1 MEVVLGFDPFLV
13 AKEFDE
19 FGVEVGTGPHERLE
33 VGFDQRNEVLWIDV
47 ELWEPATATESDPA
61 CGFELNGKVID
72 IERLLLEEAAELTQL
87 AFGGGEVVG
96 AAQEQ
101 AVAFVVRHDDDVDV
115 VLFIEFEPGKDPVGV
130 GFAFVGPIHRFED
143 SFDGIESLGRGV
155 LHYP

>member
-1 MEVVLGFDPFLV
+1 VEVVLGFDPFLV

-19 FGVEVGTGPHERLE
+19 FGVEVGTGTHERLE

-47 ELWEPATATESDPA
+47 ELWEPATATESDA
-61 CGFELNGKVID
+61 TCGFELNGKIID
-72 IERLLLEEAAELTQL
+72 IERLLLKEAAELTQL

-101 AVAFVVRHDDDVDV
+101 AVAVVVRHDDDVGV

-130 GFAFVGPIHRFED
+130 RFTFVRPIHRFED

-155 LHYP
+155 AHFP

>member
-1 MEVVLGFDPFLV
+1 VEVVLGFDPFLV

-19 FGVEVGTGPHERLE
+19 FGVEVGTGPHKRLE
-33 VGFDQRNEVLWIDV
+33 VRFDQRNEVLWIDI
-47 ELWEPATATESDPA
+47 EPWEPATATESDPP
-61 CGFELNGKVID
+61 GRFELNGKVID
-72 IERLLLEEAAELTQL
+72 IERLLLEEATELAQL

-101 AVAFVVRHDDDVDV
+101 AVAVVVGHDDDVGV

-130 GFAFVGPIHRFED
+130 GFAFVRPIHRFED
-143 SFDGIESLGRGV
+143 GFDGIESLGRGV

>member
-1 MEVVLGFDPFLV
+1 VEVVLGFDPFLV
-13 AKEFDE
+13 AEEFDE

-47 ELWEPATATESDPA
+47 ELWQPATAADSDPP
-61 CGFELNGKVID
+61 CRFELNGKVIN

-87 AFGGGEVVG
+87 AFRGGEVVG

-143 SFDGIESLGRGV
+143 GFDGIESLGRGV
-155 LHYP
+155 SHFP

>member
-1 MEVVLGFDPFLV
+1 VEVVLGFDPFLV
-13 AKEFDE
+13 AEEFDE
-19 FGVEVGTGPHERLE
+19 FGVEVGRGPHERLE
-33 VGFDQRNEVLWIDV
+33 VGFDQGNQVFRIEV
-47 ELWEPATATESDPA
+47 ELGEPATATESDAA

-72 IERLLLEEAAELTQL
+72 IECFLLEEAAELTQL
-87 AFGGGEVVG
+87 AFGSGEVVG

-101 AVAFVVRHDDDVDV
+101 AVAFIVRHDDDVGV
-115 VLFIEFEPGKDPVGV
+115 VLFIEFEPSKDPVGV